1 MFSRSS
7 LVHTRSQC
15 MKRKLGMAAAL
26 VVALAVSGYAQKK
39 PDFSGAWTVDTEKS
53 EPAPAGGAAPGG
65 GRGPGMMGPLT
76 IKQTAGSISIE
87 SQGRQGMQTRTY
99 KLDGSEQEITFGQMK
114 AKAKAK
120 WDGDKIVIETTREGR
135 DGTPFTTSVT
145 YSLNAD
151 GTLTALNKTPMGERK
166 VVY

>member
-1 MFSRSS
+1 
-7 LVHTRSQC
+7 

-39 PDFSGAWTVDTEKS
+39 PDFSGTWTVDTDKS
-53 EPAPAGGAAPGG
+53 DPPPAGGPGGGGG

-76 IKQTAGSISIE
+76 IKQTADSLSIE
-87 SQGRQGMQTRTY
+87 SQGRQGNPQSRIY
-99 KLDGSEQEITFGQMK
+99 KLDGSEQEITFGQMT
-114 AKAKAK
+114 AKAKAR
-120 WDGDKIVIETTREGR
+120 WDGDKIVIETTRNGR

-151 GTLTALNKTPMGERK
+151 GTLTADNKTPMGSRK
-166 VVY
+166 VVYKKTT

>member
-1 MFSRSS
+1 
-7 LVHTRSQC
+7 

-26 VVALAVSGYAQKK
+26 VAALAVSGYAQKK
-39 PDFSGAWTVDTEKS
+39 PDFSGSWTVDTEKS
-53 EPAPAGGAAPGG
+53 DPAQGPGAGPGGG
-65 GRGPGMMGPLT
+65 GRGPGGMMGPLT
-76 IKQTAGSISIE
+76 IKQTADSISIE

-135 DGTPFTTSVT
+135 DGTPFTTSVS

-166 VVY
+166 VVYKKTT